1 MKVQTGLDGL
11 VLENELGR
19 LIVGLTAQYGL
30 TTANV
35 ASFFGNGRIRV
46 EGTGVGSTVTWY
58 GDNGFYVDG
67 QAQSRFYRSD
77 LASVLAGSLTHGN
90 EGFGYAFSAETG
102 KRIGIGNGWSLTPQA
117 QLSYSKVAF
126 DSFADRFG
134 APVALRDGDS
144 LLGRAG
150 LALNHQRIWNDATG
164 IVRSD
169 VYGIA
174 NLRYEFLNGTNVY
187 VAGIGFANAQD
198 RVWGSIGGGGTY
210 SWANGRY
217 AVFGEVSY
225 NASLNNSSDN
235 RNYKGTG
242 GFRLTW

>member
-1 MKVQTGLDGL
+1 M
-11 VLENELGR
+11 
-19 LIVGLTAQYGL
+19 
-30 TTANV
+30 
-35 ASFFGNGRIRV
+35 
-46 EGTGVGSTVTWY
+46 
-58 GDNGFYVDG
+58 
-67 QAQSRFYRSD
+67 FYRSD
-77 LASVLAGSLTHGN
+77 LSSVLAGSMIHGN
-90 EGFGYAFSAETG
+90 EGFGYAAETG
-102 KRIGIGNGWSLTPQA
+102 KRIGLGNGWLLTPQA
-117 QLSYSKVAF
+117 QLSYAKVGF

-134 APVALRDGDS
+134 AQVALRDGDS

-150 LALNHQRIWNDATG
+150 LALNHQRTWNDGTG

-174 NLRYEFLNGTNVY
+174 NLRYEFLNGTNVD
-187 VAGIGFANAQD
+187 VTGIGFANTQD
-198 RVWGSIGGGGTY
+198 RLWGSIGGGGTY

>member
-1 MKVQTGLDGL
+1 M
-11 VLENELGR
+11 
-19 LIVGLTAQYGL
+19 
-30 TTANV
+30 
-35 ASFFGNGRIRV
+35 
-46 EGTGVGSTVTWY
+46 
-58 GDNGFYVDG
+58 
-67 QAQSRFYRSD
+67 FYRSD
-77 LASVLAGSLTHGN
+77 LSSVLAGSMIHGN

-102 KRIGIGNGWSLTPQA
+102 KRIGLGNGWLLTPQA
-117 QLSYSKVAF
+117 QLSYAKVGF

-134 APVALRDGDS
+134 AQVALRDGDS

-150 LALNHQRIWNDATG
+150 LALNHQRTWNDGTG

-174 NLRYEFLNGTNVY
+174 NLRYEFLNGTNVD
-187 VAGIGFANAQD
+187 VTGIGFANTQD
-198 RVWGSIGGGGTY
+198 RLWGSIGGGGTY